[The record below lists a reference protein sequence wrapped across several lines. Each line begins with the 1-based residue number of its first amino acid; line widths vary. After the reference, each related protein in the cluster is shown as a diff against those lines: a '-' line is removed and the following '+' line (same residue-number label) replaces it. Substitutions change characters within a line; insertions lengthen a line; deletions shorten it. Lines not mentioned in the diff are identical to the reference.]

1 MVSCHVY
8 IYLKKS
14 MYFYVYI
21 FAGTQQ
27 GKKDSTLLQRRI
39 TEELWELCLF
49 MTLLMK
55 KHLRIL

>member
-1 MVSCHVY
+1 
-8 IYLKKS
+8 

-39 TEELWELCLF
+39 TEEQWELCLF
-49 MTLLMK
+49 TTLLMK